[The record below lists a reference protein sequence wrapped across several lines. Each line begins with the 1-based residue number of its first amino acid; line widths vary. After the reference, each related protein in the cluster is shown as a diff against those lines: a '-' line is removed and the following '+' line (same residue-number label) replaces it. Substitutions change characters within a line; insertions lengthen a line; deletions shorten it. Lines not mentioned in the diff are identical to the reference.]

1 MSGHDG
7 FLRAIA
13 ASPEDDHPRLIYADW
28 LEERGEADRAE
39 FIRVQCALARCEED
53 DERERLGAIE
63 HRLLRMHRCREGW
76 VPSPVRESAGGWG
89 FERGFL
95 ARMELKAE
103 EFLGRGELRRA
114 TPPIRHLGLT
124 EVRRGHIAAL
134 DGPELLDGLESL
146 DLPDLFVEREFE
158 ERGRAFLAVN
168 RLARRLKQAGIR
180 ELGLSPAAVAPIF
193 RAWGREPTEMP
204 TFAVEARRPLGA
216 RRPFGARWPGGR
228 LLLEGI
234 AASGYRRNLRRVC
247 VAEVSPSEFF
257 GSSLGSRLDGLESL
271 RLERFVSLP
280 GAWEPHPWER
290 RESPGERPPR
300 HLRSLELRNGAL
312 GSDDL
317 ALLLDESRLAALERL
332 GLSDINLQDDDFS
345 GLFSGG
351 PHPAL
356 RSLSISGVDL
366 GPALGS
372 LPRGAWG
379 RFPGLIRL
387 ELAERASDWG
397 DRVLAAIADSPLAG
411 RLRSLALRGMRV
423 TAEGIG
429 ALRRSGLLAR
439 LYALELGER
448 GLGDDAVDALLAAG
462 PWPDLALLDL
472 QAAGLS
478 KRSRRKAQA
487 AFGPLAVWNGRRRAG
502 EAP

>member
-28 LEERGEADRAE
+28 LEERGEVDRAE

-76 VPSPVRESAGGWG
+76 VPRPVQEFAGGWG
-89 FERGFL
+89 FERGFF
-95 ARMELKAE
+95 ARMKLEAE
-103 EFLGRGELRRA
+103 EFLDRGELLRA
-114 TPPIRHLGLT
+114 TPPIRHLDLT
-124 EVRRGHIAAL
+124 GVQGQHIVAL
-134 DGPELLDGLESL
+134 EGSDLLDGLASL
-146 DLPDLFVEREFE
+146 DMSEFFADE
-158 ERGRAFLAVN
+158 GPEGRGRAFPAVD
-168 RLARRLKQAGIR
+168 RLVRRLKQAGIG

-193 RAWGREPTEMP
+193 RAWGREPTAMP
-204 TFAVEARRPLGA
+204 TFTVGA
-216 RRPFGARWPGGR
+216 GGPGGR
-228 LLLEGI
+228 LLFEGI
-234 AASGYRRNLRRVC
+234 AASGYRRNLRRAC
-247 VAEVSPSEFF
+247 VAGVSPREFF
-257 GSSLGSRLDGLESL
+257 GSNLGSRLDGLESL
-271 RLERFVSLP
+271 RLVRFIFLWD
-280 GAWEPHPWER
+280 AREPHPWEW
-290 RESPGERPPR
+290 RESPGERSPR
-300 HLRSLELRNGAL
+300 HLRSLELRNGVL
-312 GSDDL
+312 GPDDL
-317 ALLLDESRLAALERL
+317 ALLLDGSRLAALGRL
-332 GLSDINLQDDDFS
+332 GLSDIKPLGNEFS
-345 GLFSGG
+345 GLFRGG

-366 GPALGS
+366 GPALAS

-379 RFPGLIRL
+379 RFPGLTRL
-387 ELAERASDWG
+387 ELAERGSDWG

-423 TAEGIG
+423 TAEGIR

-478 KRSRRKAQA
+478 KRARRKAQA
-487 AFGPLAVWNGRRRAG
+487 AFGPLAVWTGRRRPG